1 MREAIP
7 SLSHQH
13 RHRADDQQ
21 QQPQTLRNA
30 DHAKAARYQC
40 DHHRVVSQGDHFVHQ
55 NQSAPR
61 CTDGERYEAHER
73 DHVSKP
79 GGPHGQSSSSYWR
92 ATWHNVE
99 GSLSRGTKKRAKQ
112 RRISIDFLEFR
123 TLHHQQARQ
132 HKAYHH
138 MTDTSPTT
146 VNRNTT
152 PEIAQLSLSSEGI
165 SDREGSGSAD

>member
-61 CTDGERYEAHER
+61 CTDGERHEAHER
-73 DHVSKP
+73 DQVSKP

-92 ATWHNVE
+92 ATWHSVE

-112 RRISIDFLEFR
+112 RRISIFGEELLVNEDGMEPEMR
-123 TLHHQQARQ
+123 RRS
-132 HKAYHH
+132 YSP
-138 MTDTSPTT
+138 TDTDYGLKNS
-146 VNRNTT
+146 VR
-152 PEIAQLSLSSEGI
+152 
-165 SDREGSGSAD
+165 